1 MTTTHAHDPGTGTAA
16 LPPLP
21 VCALLIAAWNL
32 LDETHDLPHPTDV
45 GVSDTQSIDLRF
57 PPGRSSYR
65 SIARWA
71 ARFGGTVISSKP
83 IDTEHGPRIYCRCE
97 FSYHGLAVDAW
108 AVIAADK
115 AA

>member
-1 MTTTHAHDPGTGTAA
+1 MTSIHTFDPESDSAA

-45 GVSDTQSIDLRF
+45 WVSDTQAIDLRF

-71 ARFGGTVISSKP
+71 ARFGGVVTSSKP
-83 IDTEHGPRIYCRCE
+83 IDTEHGPRISCRCE
-97 FSYHGLAVDAW
+97 FDYHGLPVAAW
-108 AVIAADK
+108 AFIAADK